1 MENEE
6 KKATENGAEER
17 IKELENMTADLIEE
31 VTHLKEVVAQYK
43 KMIFGQSSEK
53 TKYTQE
59 LSEQLSLF
67 NEAENEA
74 NPKEKEKTVVVEKH
88 ERKAKR
94 THEEL
99 IANLPVEEVVLTI
112 PEEERSCGKCGSE
125 LKPIGKEKV
134 CDKLVI
140 IPAQFKIE
148 RTFRESYK
156 CVSCGVDEEK
166 DSSLPD
172 IGKRNIVKAPVPE
185 PVIPNSLASASAVS
199 YVMYEKYV
207 NAMPL
212 YRMEADFK
220 NKGIELPRTTLANW
234 IIAAADKW
242 LEPLWKA
249 MKNELL
255 QSRVIQAD
263 ETTVQVLN
271 EPGRKPAQKSYMWVY
286 CSGEFE
292 EKPAVLYE
300 YAQRRVGTNAGKF
313 LEGYHGYLVADGYD
327 GYSGVKAER
336 CGCWAHLRR
345 RFKEAIPD
353 TDAVNSKAKIG
364 FEYCNR
370 LFEFERKFKELTPE
384 ERLKQRL
391 EQEKPLLDEFW
402 SWLETLN
409 PVGGSKLAKAVGYAR
424 GERKYLNVFL
434 NAPEVPVSN
443 NRCENAIRPFTVG
456 RKNWLFSASPKG
468 AKSSAI
474 VYSLIESAKVNN
486 LNPYEYLL
494 HIFTALPRLKLDD
507 ESIRCF
513 LPWSV
518 SLPDECRKS

>member
-1 MENEE
+1 MKNEE
-6 KKATENGAEER
+6 KKATENGAEKR
-17 IKELENMTADLIEE
+17 IKELENIVADLAEE
-31 VTHLKEVVAQYK
+31 VTHLKEVVAQYQ

-59 LSEQLSLF
+59 LPEQLNLF
-67 NEAENEA
+67 NEAEKEA

-99 IANLPVEEVVLTI
+99 IADLPVEDTVLTI
-112 PEEERSCGKCGSE
+112 PEEERKCSKCGSE

-148 RTFRESYK
+148 RIYRESYK
-156 CVSCGVDEEK
+156 CAGCGSNEGK
-166 DSSLPD
+166 DNDLPD
-172 IGKRNIVKAPVPE
+172 IDKRTIVKASVPE
-185 PVIPNSLASASAVS
+185 PVIPNSLASASAVA

-212 YRMEADFK
+212 YRMEQDFK

-234 IIAAADKW
+234 IITASDKW

-249 MKNELL
+249 MKKEFL

-300 YAQRRVGTNAGKF
+300 YAQTRAGTNAGKF

-327 GYSGVKAER
+327 GYNGVKAER

-345 RFKEAIPD
+345 RFKEAMPD

-370 LFEFERKFKELTPE
+370 LFEFEREFKELKPE
-384 ERLKQRL
+384 ERQKQRS
-391 EQEKPLLDEFW
+391 EQENPLLDKFW
-402 SWLETLN
+402 SWLDTLT
-409 PVGGSKLAKAVGYAR
+409 PVGGTKLAKAISYAR
-424 GERKYLNVFL
+424 GEKKYLNVFL
-434 NAPEVPVSN
+434 NAPEVPISN
-443 NRCENAIRPFTVG
+443 NRCESAIRPFTVG

-474 VYSLIESAKVNN
+474 VYSLIESAKANN
-486 LNPYEYLL
+486 LNPYNYLL
-494 HIFTALPRLKLDD
+494 HLFSVLPLMKQSDD
-507 ESIRCF
+507 TLQWF
-513 LPWSV
+513 LPWSDT
-518 SLPDECRKS
+518 LPDECRKL